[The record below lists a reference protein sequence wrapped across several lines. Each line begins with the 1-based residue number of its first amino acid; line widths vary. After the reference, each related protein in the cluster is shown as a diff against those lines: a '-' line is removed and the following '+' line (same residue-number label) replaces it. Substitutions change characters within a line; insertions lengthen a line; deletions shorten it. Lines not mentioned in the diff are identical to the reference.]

1 LFAQTSGGLAFSV
14 FVCVVRERGEF
25 ERERGEFFFF
35 SRQPEGFCRGKRV
48 FCPPNKLKKGYE
60 EFGVVVADGRE
71 RRRRQKRRR
80 EEYVSK
86 NATATIPRGDDDFF
100 EAKDHPHWPIHF
112 CVCFGVCDDAEFA
125 AASRLDREGRNDDAN
140 ESERILVIR
149 GRGFGV
155 RV

>member
-1 LFAQTSGGLAFSV
+1 
-14 FVCVVRERGEF
+14 
-25 ERERGEFFFF
+25 
-35 SRQPEGFCRGKRV
+35 
-48 FCPPNKLKKGYE
+48 LKKGYE
-60 EFGVVVADGRE
+60 EFGVVVAVADGRE
-71 RRRRQKRRR
+71 RRRRQNRRQ

-86 NATATIPRGDDDFF
+86 IASTTIPRGDDDF

-112 CVCFGVCDDAEFA
+112 CVCFGVCADAEFAA